1 MTLRLTQG
9 HIELCR
15 NMKMTLL
22 YLTCKDNAE
31 ADMIST
37 SLLEKKLV
45 VCAKKLPVS
54 SSFLWKG
61 GIDKSDEILVLLE
74 TDERL
79 FDEIEAEI
87 KKLHSYE
94 TFILASLP
102 ITRVSKGVEEWVTGG
117 LKNNRDARNSGSN
130 LL

>member
-1 MTLRLTQG
+1 
-9 HIELCR
+9 
-15 NMKMTLL
+15 MKVTLL

-31 ADMIST
+31 ADKISN

-45 VCAKKLPVS
+45 ACAKKLPIS

-74 TDERL
+74 TEERL
-79 FDEIEAEI
+79 FDEIETEI

-102 ITRVSKGVEEWVTGG
+102 ITRVSKGAQEWLIEG
-117 LKNNRDARNSGSN
+117 LKK
-130 LL
+130 